1 MIPTNNNQI
10 PFRVSIID
18 QATQEM
24 KRIQRNTEN
33 SLNGMTRSQQHYTRS
48 INDTHL
54 KVLQLRREQQTASRA
69 RIREINQEIRA
80 LNQLNAVNRR
90 GLTQA
95 NTSNRGMG
103 GMSNLMGMGGGM
115 MGAAATAAMVA
126 AEVAKY
132 VVQTGA
138 QYSQGES
145 QMQALVQNS
154 AQTASLSDTAL
165 ALGRASIFTSK
176 QVLDLQITLLK
187 YGFTVDEV
195 NKSTQGLITIAEATG
210 TTLADV
216 SEVGSA
222 TLRGFGLEAQEMSRV
237 ADVMA
242 ASFVNSA
249 LDITKFRESMKYV
262 APVAKQV
269 GFSLEETTAHL
280 SALANAGI
288 SGSQAGTSLRRIYAD
303 VGILAEKSN
312 VSVQEAFSMIAREGI
327 TVADAYD
334 EVGRTAQTALAVL
347 ADSAPV
353 VDRLTEAYNNAGGS
367 AKKMSDIMKDN
378 LLGDFEQLKSSAE
391 GLAIQMNKTGGS
403 IDNFLRGLTQ
413 YATKTL
419 DIFSWV
425 EEKMVSIAGLSGFDL
440 YLAALTG
447 GTSLGIKSA
456 GSVAENVISDRN
468 MSDAKR
474 IMSGSLPDDRK
485 RALVT
490 RLIGEEGYNSLF
502 RQPEMMLPNVRLR
515 QNRFGVPSTG
525 LSMTGNAVDMFTNA
539 PGATPLEG
547 QTKVEGGWKWIY
559 RNGVWQKESQV
570 SSGSAGGGSSITRQ
584 AAFDAWKQQQ
594 TVNGGT
600 ISNEAVINAG
610 FSEFVRTKDPKA
622 AASRGLSDK
631 TASTLTELS
640 RSATIK
646 EINLNITNM
655 NGVSGD
661 IVVNNLTEGKL
672 KVGEA
677 MTEVLIAALQDAQGY
692 ASFN

>member
-95 NTSNRGMG
+95 NTSRVG
-103 GMSNLMGMGGGM
+103 GMSSLIGIGGGM
-115 MGAAATAAMVA
+115 GVAAVGAMVA

-132 VVQTGA
+132 VIKTGA

-288 SGSQAGTSLRRIYAD
+288 SGSQAGTSLRRIYSEA
-303 VGILAEKSN
+303 GILSARGNISI
-312 VSVQEAFSMIAREGI
+312 QEAFSQIAREGM

-353 VDRLTEAYNNAGGS
+353 LDMLTEKYNNAGGA

-378 LLGDFEQLKSSAE
+378 LLGDFEQLKSSVE
-391 GLAIQMNKTGGS
+391 GFTIQLNKTGGS
-403 IDNFLRGLTQ
+403 IDNFLRDLTQ
-413 YATKTL
+413 YATKTFDVL
-419 DIFSWV
+419 GLV
-425 EEKMVSIAGLSGFDL
+425 EEKMFDISGISLFDIFLGAATFGMSPIMKSTVSSLKNVGSSNGDDAIISTIMNDNNLS
-440 YLAALTG
+440 
-447 GTSLGIKSA
+447 
-456 GSVAENVISDRN
+456 
-468 MSDAKR
+468 
-474 IMSGSLPDDRK
+474 DDRK
-485 RALVT
+485 RELVT
-490 RLIGEEGYNSLF
+490 KLIGEEGYNSLF

-570 SSGSAGGGSSITRQ
+570 SGSSSGSSGSSITRQ